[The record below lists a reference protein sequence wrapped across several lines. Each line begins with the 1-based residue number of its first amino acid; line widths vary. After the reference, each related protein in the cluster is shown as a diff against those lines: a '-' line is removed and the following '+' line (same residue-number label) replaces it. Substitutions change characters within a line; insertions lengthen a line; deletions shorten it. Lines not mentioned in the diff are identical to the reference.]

1 VADDTN
7 PAAVPAGRGADL
19 RTFLI
24 ADIRGYTRFTR
35 DHGDEAASS
44 LATWFAAVVRDVASA
59 SDGELL
65 ELRGDEALC
74 VFSSARQALRAAVE
88 LQRRLRVVSNED
100 LEFPLGVGI
109 GLDAGE
115 AVPTEGGYRGSALN
129 MAARLCSHARGGEI
143 FATERLVGLTGPVS
157 GLHWERPRAV
167 RLKGVREPERIVQIQ
182 PDVAIPPPPAPPAEP
197 AARRS
202 RRTILLAGTVALLV
216 VYAVVL
222 ARSQRDGS
230 ANSVTSVPV
239 RARSVAAIDPR
250 QHRVVADVRLPA
262 PPESMVAGSGTV
274 WIGGTNQ
281 TLTPVA
287 LGKPRAGEPIGLGI
301 DPAELAYGDGSVW
314 VFDAASRLAQVDARH
329 ESPVGVPHRLWRC
342 RVVSGYLTKG
352 TQCAAQGVAAVG
364 NEVWVGNDSGLPVAN
379 GVIDRIDA
387 NSTNLRVVGHIH
399 GVHVGLLAA
408 GQGQVWLLGDLGK
421 TAYGISVA
429 RHRVVQHT
437 DLGVAAAAYTGGGI
451 AVGSGYAWFVAP
463 ANGTLF
469 GIPPGLGM
477 TPATHQYTVPQGVTC
492 IGTGDGSIWLGV
504 GDGRV
509 LEINPFTGERTTYR
523 LGHAPVAIT
532 YSAGRVWVALA

>member
-7 PAAVPAGRGADL
+7 PAAGSSGRGADL

-44 LATWFAAVVRDVASA
+44 LAAWFAAVVRGVMSA
-59 SDGELL
+59 FDGELL

-74 VFSSARQALRAAVE
+74 VFSSARQALRAAVAV
-88 LQRRLRVVSNED
+88 QRHLRVPVDGED
-100 LEFPLGVGI
+100 VFPLGVGI

-115 AVPTEGGYRGSALN
+115 AVPTEGGFRGSALN
-129 MAARLCSHARGGEI
+129 LAARLCGHARGGEVL
-143 FATERLVGLTGPVS
+143 ATERLVGLTGPVS

-167 RLKGVREPERIVQIQ
+167 RLKGVRDRERIVLIK
-182 PDVAIPPPPAPPAEP
+182 PDDAIPPPPPPPPEP
-197 AARRS
+197 ASRRS
-202 RRTILLAGTVALLV
+202 RRTILLAGTVAVLV
-216 VYAVVL
+216 VGAVVL
-222 ARSQRDGS
+222 AFSQRDGS
-230 ANSVTSVPV
+230 AGSVTSVPV
-239 RARSVAAIDPR
+239 LAQSVAAIDPH

-262 PPESMVAGSGTV
+262 PPESMVAGSGQV
-274 WIGGTNQ
+274 WVGGTNQ

-314 VFDAASRLAQVDARH
+314 VFDAASRLAQVDARQQ
-329 ESPVGVPHRLWRC
+329 SPVGVTHRLWRC
-342 RVVSGYLTKG
+342 RVVSGFLTKG
-352 TQCAAQGVAAVG
+352 TQCAAQGLAAVG

-387 NSTNLRVVGHIH
+387 NSTDLRVVGLIH

-408 GQGQVWLLGDLGK
+408 GQGQVWLWGDVGR

-429 RHRVVQHT
+429 RHRVVQRT
-437 DLGVAAAAYTGGGI
+437 DLGVAASYAGGGI
-451 AVGSGYAWFVAP
+451 AIGSGYAWIVAP
-463 ANGTLF
+463 ASGTLF
-469 GIPPGLGM
+469 GIAPGLGV
-477 TPATHQYTVPQGVTC
+477 TPATHQYRVPRGVTC
-492 IGTGDGSIWLGV
+492 VATGDGSIWLGV

-509 LEINPFTGERTTYR
+509 LKVNPFTGQRTTYR